1 MTHHLLITSLN
12 IYLGELDKVFIPHIF
27 NGIKQLYKQSITRLD
42 PQILDNEYDKDIMIE
57 QIAIDKIRRENK
69 RNKLEYIENFQK
81 YLQNIDKISID
92 TFEQDLKTINSQTL
106 SKMNTILTQ
115 IFERYVKINLVSHGF
130 SHRISLDKKDIEV
143 PTLLS
148 FVRNIYV
155 EVSKIL
161 IDEMYLFDIIGIDI
175 LKIQKHNHKVKKRI
189 KEAIRYVLNYYV
201 IKSDIKTFEKYIRQ
215 HKDMDLE
222 MNKHEEEKSKTG
234 AILNVDNLKK
244 LREQK

>member
-12 IYLGELDKVFIPHIF
+12 IYLGELDKVFVHHIF
-27 NGIKQLYKQSITRLD
+27 NGIKQLYKQSIVHLD
-42 PQILDNEYDKDIMIE
+42 PKLLDNEYNKDITIGQIIIE
-57 QIAIDKIRRENK
+57 KIRKENK
-69 RNKLEYIENFQK
+69 RNKLEYIDNFQK
-81 YLQNIDKISID
+81 YLKNIDKIPIN
-92 TFEQDLKTINSQTL
+92 TFEQDLETIESKTL
-106 SKMNTILTQ
+106 SKMNTILNQ

-130 SHRISLDKKDIEV
+130 SHRINLDTKDIEV
-143 PTLLS
+143 PSLLS

-189 KEAIRYVLNYYV
+189 KEAIRNVLNYYV

-215 HKDMDLE
+215 HKDIDLE
-222 MNKHEEEKSKTG
+222 MNSRENNSDVG
-234 AILNVDNLKK
+234 AQLNIDNLKK